1 MTRRRREESARRA
14 RKRGVFRTPPGR
26 RAQDILLLV
35 LVLPAAAAA
44 AALTIAAG
52 VGAATSR
59 RGVELAAAEAG
70 AMAVPW
76 LAFRYRGWPAWTLEL
91 EPDAALLGPFPRRR
105 VPYADIT
112 FLAAGTGVGWLGHHD
127 DSEAYVLRIETRSGR
142 VMSLQLAHSA
152 ADKALRALRA
162 RSPNAG
168 CLDPEGREHLPAS
181 GDAQATIAARTR
193 LAATWAPLVFLT
205 SVGGIA
211 LVAVCAWVTIFAARD
226 REWGAFLGALGIGA
240 VGGWACA
247 TGWWKALQRMR
258 LHRYRVQQAK
268 SALRAS
274 GQSPGRVG

>member
-1 MTRRRREESARRA
+1 MTRRRRRQKST
-14 RKRGVFRTPPGR
+14 RKRRDFRTPAGR
-26 RAQDILLLV
+26 RVQDVLLLV

-44 AALTIAAG
+44 AALMIAAG

-59 RGVELAAAEAG
+59 RDVALAAAVAG
-70 AMAVPW
+70 AVAVPW

-112 FLAAGTGVGWLGHHD
+112 FLAAGTGAGWLGHHD
-127 DSEAYVLRIETRSGR
+127 DAEAYVLRIETKGGR
-142 VMSLQLAHSA
+142 VMTLQLAHRD
-152 ADKALRALRA
+152 ADKALTTLQA

-168 CLDPEGREHLPAS
+168 GLDAEGREHLPAS
-181 GDAQATIAARTR
+181 GDARAIIAARAR
-193 LAATWAPLVFLT
+193 LAATWAPLVWVT

-211 LVAVCAWVTIFAARD
+211 LVAVCAWVTISSARD
-226 REWGAFLGALGIGA
+226 GEWGALFGALGIGI

-258 LHRYRVQQAK
+258 LHRYRVQQAN

-274 GQSPGRVG
+274 GQLPEA